1 MFRAREA
8 EHRVVY
14 RYQEVSMGS
23 LETARQRSFVQIL
36 DDIVANELP
45 KLARPNPDTT
55 LVTNDFCGMFATA
68 GQTDTSKNFALS
80 GNLHRS
86 QLGFINKRTLAV
98 YSDLRRLQD

>member
-14 RYQEVSMGS
+14 GYQEVSMGS
-23 LETARQRSFVQIL
+23 LETASQRSFVQIL

-45 KLARPNPDTT
+45 KLARRNPDTS
-55 LVTNDFCGMFATA
+55 LVTHHFCGMFAGA

-86 QLGFINKRTLAV
+86 NFWFI
-98 YSDLRRLQD
+98 